1 MGKRFLVLIA
11 VIFLLVSGNLGAMG
25 PKHGAELLIQKR
37 DGQDVRGELI
47 AIKQNSLLLLESESS
62 ADVSVGVSDIE
73 VIIFENKPKVMTR
86 AGLGLLIGAS
96 AGVLLGFMYGS
107 DEPGGID
114 EPDRVSRSASKK
126 ALTLGAFFGL
136 LGTLGGGIAGGLEGS
151 DEIIFMEGKS
161 ESEVKE
167 VLEELR
173 SKARF
178 PDHR

>member
-1 MGKRFLVLIA
+1 MAKKSLTLFIA
-11 VIFLLVSGNLGAMG
+11 IFVFISGNIGALGR
-25 PKHGAELLIQKR
+25 KHGDELMIQKR

-47 AIKQNSLLLLESESS
+47 AVKHNSLLLLESDSS

-73 VIIFENKPKVMTR
+73 VIVFANKPKVFTR
-86 AGLGLLIGAS
+86 AGIGLLIGAS
-96 AGVLLGFMYGS
+96 AGALLGLMYGS
-107 DEPGGID
+107 DKPNGID

-136 LGTLGGGIAGGLEGS
+136 LGTLGGGIAGAFEGS

-161 ESEVKE
+161 ESEIKE
-167 VLEELR
+167 ILEGLR

-178 PDHR
+178 PDLR